1 MTAPIIQQTLN
12 HINFQLKEEVDL
24 SFLSDL
30 GEAFCVFDQNNS
42 GNISF
47 GLKNKAGK
55 NPSFALNAMLNYLR
69 AFFSSSPIRSP
80 SVKPFSS
87 SGMLAL

>member
-55 NPSFALNAMLNYLR
+55 K
-69 AFFSSSPIRSP
+69 FF
-80 SVKPFSS
+80 VKIAGLQTCNMSIEKTT
-87 SGMLAL
+87 AVQI